1 MRNQIRVL
9 LVDDHELARRG
20 LRRMLELS
28 DEIVVVSE
36 AGDADEALGQ
46 VEELSPDVVIMD
58 IQMGHINGLE
68 ATQLL
73 KDRGFTGAV
82 LVLTMF
88 EEYLE
93 KAIQVGATGY
103 LIKDAKLEELVS
115 AIQDAARGRFIFGSS
130 LLKSPDNM
138 TAAFAQLQRQW
149 SDKKLPAP
157 QRGPDSQAADNAQ
170 LSTVTEEKTAVE
182 QSTREPAQDAPE
194 PSQFITVP
202 DIADPADPMPPE
214 APDTVIKDVE
224 LVISPPVEPWMLLKL
239 HRWLTEVANIDV
251 GEMAGSL
258 TGDTVVRGS
267 IRRPIPFVKMLAE
280 LPDVAEVTEEP
291 YVEGRGTLPS
301 DLKSPGDMQRIG
313 GGRTLPKRFRL
324 ALQAA

>member
-68 ATQLL
+68 TTQLL
-73 KDRGFTGAV
+73 KDRGVAGAV

-93 KAIQVGATGY
+93 QAIQVGATGY
-103 LIKDAKLEELVS
+103 LMKDAKREELVS
-115 AIQDAARGRFIFGSS
+115 AIRDAARGHFIFGSS
-130 LLKSPDNM
+130 LLRSPDKM

-149 SDKKLPAP
+149 SASKEKLPAP
-157 QRGPDSQAADNAQ
+157 QSGPDSQASDNAQ
-170 LSTVTEEKTAVE
+170 VNTTMEGDVTVQ
-182 QSTREPAQDAPE
+182 QSTREPAKDAPE
-194 PSQFITVP
+194 PSQYIT
-202 DIADPADPMPPE
+202 DPADPMP
-214 APDTVIKDVE
+214 AATPDTIIKDVE
-224 LVISPPVEPWMLLKL
+224 LVISPPAEPSMLLRL
-239 HRWLTEVANIDV
+239 HQWLTDVANIDV
-251 GEMAGSL
+251 GEIAGSW

-267 IRRPIPFVKMLAE
+267 IRRPIPFVKMLTEWPA
-280 LPDVAEVTEEP
+280 VAEVTEEP
-291 YVEGRGTLPS
+291 YVEGREGLHVG
-301 DLKSPGDMQRIG
+301 LKNSMNVLKIG
-313 GGRTLPKRFRL
+313 GERTLPKRFRL
-324 ALQAA
+324 TLKSE